1 VAPAVAG
8 NRARRLR
15 AFGRRRRTLLTV
27 VGSLITAAV
36 LVLLLAGRHDEFTAA
51 LSSAAA
57 WVIAVTAALQI
68 VALVARSEAWHLT
81 IEAAGGAVDRR
92 IL

>member
-1 VAPAVAG
+1 
-8 NRARRLR
+8 
-15 AFGRRRRTLLTV
+15 V

-57 WVIAVTAALQI
+57 GVIAVTAALQI
-68 VALVARSEAWHLT
+68 VALVRAERGVGSHDR
-81 IEAAGGAVDRR
+81 GGRR
-92 IL
+92 CGRPPDPLLRRPLEGDPDLGPLLEG